1 MTRRFI
7 AVEFH
12 GKAEPYRGEGDD
24 DRPLGVDGTYL
35 SGHYKR
41 TDVAEF
47 ESEREAWAAAKKAPR
62 RESSLLGVFEI
73 GDRS

>member
-12 GKAEPYRGEGDD
+12 GKAEPYRGDGDD
-24 DRPLGVDGTYL
+24 DRPLGTNGGFM
-35 SGHYKR
+35 SGYYKR

-47 ESEREAWAAAKKAPR
+47 ESEREAWTAAKKAPR
-62 RESSLLGVFEI
+62 RESSLLGVFEL
-73 GDRS
+73 GVQS